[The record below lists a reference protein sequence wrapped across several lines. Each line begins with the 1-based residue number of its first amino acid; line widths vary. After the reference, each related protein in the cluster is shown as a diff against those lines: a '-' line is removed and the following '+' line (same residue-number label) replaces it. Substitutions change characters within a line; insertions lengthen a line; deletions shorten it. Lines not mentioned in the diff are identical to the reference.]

1 MWIYVFII
9 QTQVFKISKTSTY
22 GICEGIIVEWK
33 CHSAFIKAIGENDVI
48 RVVFV
53 FSKSTFWAVLHFG
66 GSPIVTGLENTF
78 VHSDDHFV
86 RSTEC
91 WNRVWAWVTGLSIVA
106 HWPAWWTLANVGT
119 FPIHCAIMSTTTVVD
134 VTATI
139 ESDWFW
145 NVEVV
150 TIFWATVAIFVAI
163 TATGTSFYK

>member
-1 MWIYVFII
+1 MSVI

-22 GICEGIIVEWK
+22 GICEGITVIWK
-33 CHSAFIKAIGENDVI
+33 CHSAFFEAIGENDVI

-53 FSKSTFWAVLHFG
+53 FSKSTFWTVLHFG

-86 RSTEC
+86 GSTEC
-91 WNRVWAWVTGLSIVA
+91 WNTVWAWETGLSIVA

-119 FPIHCAIMSTTTVVD
+119 FSTHCAIVSTTTVVD

-145 NVEVV
+145 NVKVV
-150 TIFWATVAIFVAI
+150 TIFWATVTIFVLI
-163 TATGTSFYK
+163 TATGTRF